1 MATIKAGNLSKGMYI
16 LYKEQPHYVLK
27 TQFVSPG
34 KGSAFTKVKLRDMR
48 SGSNLEFNFK
58 SHDSIEELEVE
69 TKEMQYLYHDADEVV
84 FMDPRSYEQLNV
96 PRKILDE
103 QVLMLTTEIKV
114 YLNVLDEKVIGVIL
128 PPKVKMAVA
137 EAQDAV
143 AGDRQNA
150 GKKPVTMETGLIVQ
164 APLFIKTGD
173 VLLIDTETSEYVS
186 RVNE

>member
-1 MATIKAGNLSKGMYI
+1 MSMIKAGNISKGMYI
-16 LYKEQPHYVLK
+16 MYKDQPHYVLK

-34 KGSAFTKVKLRDMR
+34 KGSAFTKIKLRDMR
-48 SGSNLEFNFK
+48 NGANLEFNFK
-58 SHDSIEELEVE
+58 SHDSVEELEVE
-69 TKEMQYLYHDADEVV
+69 TKEMQFLYHDGDEIV
-84 FMDPRSYEQLNV
+84 FMDPRTYEQLNV
-96 PRKILDE
+96 PHRILDDKA
-103 QVLMLTTEIKV
+103 LMLTADIKV
-114 YLNVLDEKVIGVIL
+114 YLTIYDERVIGVIL

-150 GKKPVTMETGLIVQ
+150 GKKPVVMESGLQVQ

-173 VLLIDTETSEYVS
+173 LLLIDTETAEYVS